1 MLPRMKRNALL
12 ATGIALGLFAGCA
25 NTQTAATAPAAAP
38 AAAPDATAAK
48 ITAALAGSHRSEK
61 NRARDQY
68 RHPAQTLAFFGLKD
82 TMTVLELSP
91 GAGWYTEVLAPVLR
105 DSGKLKVTSS
115 DPNGNPESYGVKR
128 AKEMQELK
136 SAHPEVFDKLEL
148 QIVADEMVEGYSLG
162 EPNSVDLVVSF
173 RSLHGVADSDKATH
187 WLKAVFNVLK
197 PGGTFG
203 LVDHRANVGGELKG
217 GYIPEAMAIA
227 LCEKA
232 GLKLVEKSE
241 VNANPK
247 DTKDYE
253 KGVWALPPSLS
264 NGDTDRDKYLAIGE
278 SDRFTLKFVKP

>member
-1 MLPRMKRNALL
+1 MLRPMKRNALL
-12 ATGIALGLFAGCA
+12 ATTIALGLVAGCA
-25 NTQTAATAPAAAP
+25 NTQTAATAP

-48 ITAALAGSHRSEK
+48 ITAALAGPHRSEK

-68 RHPAQTLAFFGLKD
+68 RHPAETLGFFGLKD
-82 TMTVLELSP
+82 SMTVLELSP

-105 DSGKLKVTSS
+105 DSGKLKVTSA
-115 DPNGNPESYGVKR
+115 DPNGNPENYGVKR
-128 AKEMQELK
+128 AKEMLALK
-136 SAHPEVFDKLEL
+136 EAHPEVFDKVEL
-148 QIVADEMVEGYSLG
+148 QIVANEIDEKYAFG
-162 EPNSVDLVVSF
+162 EANSVDMVVSF
-173 RSLHGVADSDKATH
+173 RSLHGMADSDKANH

-203 LVDHRANVGGELKG
+203 LVDHRANVGGEVKG
-217 GYIPEAMAIA
+217 GYLPEALAIE

-241 VNANPK
+241 INANPK

-264 NGDTDRDKYLAIGE
+264 NGDTDKDKYLAIGE

>member
-1 MLPRMKRNALL
+1 MLRRMKRNALL

-25 NTQTAATAPAAAP
+25 NTQTAATAPAVT
-38 AAAPDATAAK
+38 PDATAAK
-48 ITAALAGSHRSEK
+48 ITAALAGAHRSEK
-61 NRARDQY
+61 NSARDQY

-82 TMTVLELSP
+82 NMTVLELSP
-91 GAGWYTEVLAPVLR
+91 GGGWYTEVLAPVMR
-105 DSGKLKVTSS
+105 ESGKLKVTSS
-115 DPNGNPESYGVKR
+115 DPSGDPEKYGVKR
-128 AKEMQELK
+128 AKELQELK
-136 SAHPEVFDKLEL
+136 AAHPDVFDKLEL
-148 QIVADEMVEGYSLG
+148 QIVSDDVVEGFTLG
-162 EPNSVDLVVSF
+162 EPNSVDLAVSF
-173 RSLHGVADSDKATH
+173 RSLHGWADGEAATH
-187 WLKAVFNVLK
+187 MLKAVFNVLK

-217 GYIPEAMAIA
+217 GYIPEAMAIE

-264 NGDTDRDKYLAIGE
+264 NGDTDRDKYVAIGE